1 MTLSAAEKK
10 RYDRHLRLKDVGH
23 KGQLKFKNARVLVV
37 GAGGLGCPALLYLT
51 AAGVGTIGII
61 DFDDVDESNL
71 QRQVLFDINDIG
83 ENKAHAAK
91 KKLSTQ
97 NPFINFIVSDQKLTN
112 KNAIKLFTDFDIILD
127 GTDNFATRYLV
138 NDACVLLGKP
148 LIYGAINKFEGQVSV
163 FNYKEGPTYRCLF
176 PVPPE
181 PGSVRSC
188 SDVGVLGILP
198 GIIGAHQANEALKI
212 ILGIGT
218 TLSGRIL
225 VYNAL
230 ESSFTELALE
240 KTTFQPAVSNEKE
253 LVEYNYDFFCGIETG
268 IYNSISRVDFEALTE
283 ETLVLD
289 VRESWEEPKVY
300 NKKVLEIPL
309 EEIPNNLKS
318 IPSNEP
324 VYVICQKGSRSAS
337 AISFLEKEYSFQ
349 NLINVS
355 GGMIG

>member
-1 MTLSAAEKK
+1 M
-10 RYDRHLRLKDVGH
+10 
-23 KGQLKFKNARVLVV
+23 
-37 GAGGLGCPALLYLT
+37 
-51 AAGVGTIGII
+51 
-61 DFDDVDESNL
+61 
-71 QRQVLFDINDIG
+71 NDIG

-91 KKLSTQ
+91 KKLNAQ
-97 NPFINFIVSDQKLTN
+97 NPFINFVVSDQKLTN
-112 KNAIKLFTDFDIILD
+112 QNAIEVFSDFDIILD
-127 GTDNFATRYLV
+127 GTDNFSTRYLV
-138 NDACVLLGKP
+138 NDACILLEKP
-148 LIYGAINKFEGQVSV
+148 LIYGAINKYEGQVSV
-163 FNYKEGPTYRCLF
+163 FNYKGGPTYRCLF

-198 GIIGAHQANEALKI
+198 GIIGMHQANEALKI

-240 KTTFQPAVSNEKE
+240 KTTFPPAVNNEKE
-253 LVEYNYDFFCGIETG
+253 LMEYNYDFFCGAETG
-268 IYNSISRVDFEALTE
+268 IYNSISRADFEALTE

-289 VRESWEEPKVY
+289 VRESWEKPKVC

-309 EEIPNNLKS
+309 EELHDNLNNIPN
-318 IPSNEP
+318 NEP
-324 VYVICQKGSRSAS
+324 VYVICQRGSRSAS
-337 AISFLEKEYSFQ
+337 AISLLEKEYSYQ

-355 GGMIG
+355 EGMIG